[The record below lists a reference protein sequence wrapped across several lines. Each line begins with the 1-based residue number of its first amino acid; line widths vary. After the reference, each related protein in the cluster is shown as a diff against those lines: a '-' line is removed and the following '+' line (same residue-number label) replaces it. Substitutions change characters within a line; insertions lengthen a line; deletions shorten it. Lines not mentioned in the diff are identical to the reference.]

1 MKHLLIL
8 ISSILLFTACAKDD
22 AQEPTGPAQRSL
34 LVFVSAENDLT
45 NYAQDDINEM
55 IQGYRQAADGNDLL
69 IFVDKASYT
78 EMPFIIRINK
88 WSDHPVDT
96 LYKYPTDF
104 YVSNPDNFK
113 EILQRMKQ
121 LSPAREYALTFW
133 GHAGGWKIENNRRA
147 YGLDNGNNY
156 PNKVGLWLDIPD
168 MRKVLED
175 MDTPWKFI
183 FFDCCNMQNIE
194 VAYELRNVT
203 EYIIAAPSEI
213 TGVGAPYDIITKDFF
228 ITDDQRMYTSLC
240 DDYHAQVTDN
250 TGRLTPAGDRQL
262 PISTIKTSQVQAL
275 ANATKLLLPELAEYL
290 KTSYATKDIIYYY
303 AYDKNSDCEKV
314 MYDMKDMIRSA
325 FAEKPEKYATWEAV
339 FNQTVVYAR
348 AKGKWHGN
356 CVNFGDFTITPEK
369 IGCVSMFFPMEKY
382 NTAKYKYNE
391 DIKLM
396 QWYQAV
402 GWSTVGW

>member
-69 IFVDKASYT
+69 VFVDRASYT

-113 EILQRMKQ
+113 EVLQRMKQ

-133 GHAGGWKIENNRRA
+133 GHAGGWKIENSRRA

-156 PNKVGLWLDIPD
+156 PTKVGLWLDIPD
-168 MRKVLED
+168 MRKILED
-175 MDTPWKFI
+175 MHTPWKFI
-183 FFDCCNMQNIE
+183 FFDLQKIIDFRIRFCLINI
-194 VAYELRNVT
+194 
-203 EYIIAAPSEI
+203 
-213 TGVGAPYDIITKDFF
+213 
-228 ITDDQRMYTSLC
+228 
-240 DDYHAQVTDN
+240 
-250 TGRLTPAGDRQL
+250 
-262 PISTIKTSQVQAL
+262 
-275 ANATKLLLPELAEYL
+275 
-290 KTSYATKDIIYYY
+290 
-303 AYDKNSDCEKV
+303 
-314 MYDMKDMIRSA
+314 
-325 FAEKPEKYATWEAV
+325 
-339 FNQTVVYAR
+339 
-348 AKGKWHGN
+348 
-356 CVNFGDFTITPEK
+356 
-369 IGCVSMFFPMEKY
+369 
-382 NTAKYKYNE
+382 
-391 DIKLM
+391 
-396 QWYQAV
+396 
-402 GWSTVGW
+402 

>member
-1 MKHLLIL
+1 
-8 ISSILLFTACAKDD
+8 
-22 AQEPTGPAQRSL
+22 
-34 LVFVSAENDLT
+34 
-45 NYAQDDINEM
+45 
-55 IQGYRQAADGNDLL
+55 
-69 IFVDKASYT
+69 
-78 EMPFIIRINK
+78 
-88 WSDHPVDT
+88 
-96 LYKYPTDF
+96 
-104 YVSNPDNFK
+104 
-113 EILQRMKQ
+113 
-121 LSPAREYALTFW
+121 
-133 GHAGGWKIENNRRA
+133 
-147 YGLDNGNNY
+147 
-156 PNKVGLWLDIPD
+156 
-168 MRKVLED
+168 
-175 MDTPWKFI
+175 
-183 FFDCCNMQNIE
+183 MQNIE

-203 EYIIAAPSEI
+203 DYIIAAPSEI
-213 TGVGAPYDIITKDFF
+213 TGYGAPYNVITKDFF

-339 FNQTVVYAR
+339 FNQTVIYAR
-348 AKGKWHGN
+348 AKGKWHAN

>member
-1 MKHLLIL
+1 
-8 ISSILLFTACAKDD
+8 
-22 AQEPTGPAQRSL
+22 
-34 LVFVSAENDLT
+34 
-45 NYAQDDINEM
+45 
-55 IQGYRQAADGNDLL
+55 
-69 IFVDKASYT
+69 
-78 EMPFIIRINK
+78 
-88 WSDHPVDT
+88 
-96 LYKYPTDF
+96 
-104 YVSNPDNFK
+104 
-113 EILQRMKQ
+113 
-121 LSPAREYALTFW
+121 
-133 GHAGGWKIENNRRA
+133 
-147 YGLDNGNNY
+147 
-156 PNKVGLWLDIPD
+156 

-175 MDTPWKFI
+175 MGTPWKFI

-203 EYIIAAPSEI
+203 DYIIAAPSEI
-213 TGVGAPYDIITKDFF
+213 TGYGAPYNVITKDFF

-290 KTSYATKDIIYYY
+290 KTSSATKDIIYYY

-325 FAEKPEKYATWEAV
+325 FAEKPEKYVTWEAV

-356 CVNFGDFTITPEK
+356 CVNFSDFTITPEK

-382 NTAKYKYNE
+382 SKVSHKYNE
-391 DIKLM
+391 TIR
-396 QWYQAV
+396 QTGWYYAV
-402 GWSTVGW
+402 GWSEVGW